1 MTEQPLRFGVFITPF
16 HPVGQSPTA
25 ALEYDLDRTV
35 ALDRLGFEEVWFG
48 EHHSG
53 GYELIACP
61 EVFIAAA
68 AERTKHI
75 RLGTG
80 VVSLPYHHPLMVAD
94 RWVLLDHL
102 TRGRVMFGTG
112 PGALPS
118 DAYMM
123 GIDPV
128 EQRRMMQE
136 SLEAILALFRAAPDE
151 RISRHSDWFTLRDAA
166 AAHPALHLA
175 LPRDIHGGN
184 DFPVRP

>member
-1 MTEQPLRFGVFITPF
+1 M
-16 HPVGQSPTA
+16 
-25 ALEYDLDRTV
+25 
-35 ALDRLGFEEVWFG
+35 WFG

-123 GIDPV
+123 GIDP
-128 EQRRMMQE
+128 
-136 SLEAILALFRAAPDE
+136 SSSA
-151 RISRHSDWFTLRDAA
+151 
-166 AAHPALHLA
+166 
-175 LPRDIHGGN
+175 G
-184 DFPVRP
+184 